1 MLDNQHLHRTFGGFQ
16 LQAELLL
23 KGGEDRRAG
32 RIGRRRRAKTRPS
45 VAPPP
50 LGESRSLQRKRI
62 PQLTTSPHQP
72 TIEDNTG
79 PVRVV
84 QGRNHNMLFRA
95 LQIRDVAIEPAH
107 ILAPMAGITDTVFRR
122 FIKRLGGCGLIMTEF
137 VSSEGMVR
145 QNFKSQRY
153 LYYTEEE
160 RPITAQI
167 FGADPAHLAE
177 AAGQIED
184 LGFDLVDLNLGCP
197 AKKVVKCG
205 GSGLLRDLPNLE
217 KILRAI
223 RAAVKIPFTI
233 KFRSGWSDEEI
244 VAVQVARMAEDC
256 GVEGLAVHPRTRIQG
271 YSGKACWD
279 IIAQVKQAVRIPV
292 IGNGDVLTPRDAA
305 ALHAQTGCDAV
316 MIGRAAASNP
326 WIFRQLAEFFST
338 GTWRE
343 PADADR
349 YELIRTYY
357 SMLVAEDIPGAIGKM
372 KQFASWFTHG
382 VRNGTELRR
391 QVQSA
396 RETSEVLER
405 VDAFFASLALQPEAA
420 VVS

>member
-1 MLDNQHLHRTFGGFQ
+1 
-16 LQAELLL
+16 
-23 KGGEDRRAG
+23 
-32 RIGRRRRAKTRPS
+32 
-45 VAPPP
+45 
-50 LGESRSLQRKRI
+50 
-62 PQLTTSPHQP
+62 
-72 TIEDNTG
+72 
-79 PVRVV
+79 
-84 QGRNHNMLFRA
+84 
-95 LQIRDVAIEPAH
+95 VAIRPAH

-137 VSSEGMVR
+137 VSSEGMLR
-145 QNFKSQRY
+145 RNFRSQRY

-160 RPITAQI
+160 RPISAQI
-167 FGADPAHLAE
+167 FGADPAHMAG
-177 AAGQIED
+177 AARQIED

-205 GSGLLRDLPNLE
+205 GSGLLRDLPLLE

-244 VAVQVARMAEDC
+244 VALQVARLAEDC
-256 GVEGLAVHPRTRIQG
+256 GVEALAIHPRTRVQG
-271 YSGKACWD
+271 YSGRARWE
-279 IIAQVKQAVRIPV
+279 IIQQVKQAVRIPV
-292 IGNGDVLTPRDAA
+292 IGNGDVFKPQDAL
-305 ALHAQTGCDAV
+305 ALHEQTGCAAV

-326 WIFRQLAEFFST
+326 WIFRQLGEFFAT
-338 GTWRE
+338 GTYRE

-349 YELIRTYY
+349 YELIRTYF
-357 SMLVAEDIPGAIGKM
+357 SMLVAEEIPGAIGKM

-396 RETSEVLER
+396 RETGEVLER
-405 VDAFFASLALQPEAA
+405 VDAFFASLAAHPGRTEAA
-420 VVS
+420 IAS

>member
-1 MLDNQHLHRTFGGFQ
+1 
-16 LQAELLL
+16 
-23 KGGEDRRAG
+23 
-32 RIGRRRRAKTRPS
+32 
-45 VAPPP
+45 
-50 LGESRSLQRKRI
+50 
-62 PQLTTSPHQP
+62 
-72 TIEDNTG
+72 
-79 PVRVV
+79 
-84 QGRNHNMLFRA
+84 MLFQSLR
-95 LQIRDVAIEPAH
+95 IRNVAIQPAH

-145 QNFKSQRY
+145 QNFRSQRY

-160 RPITAQI
+160 RPISAQI

-177 AAGQIED
+177 AARQIED

-205 GSGLLRDLPNLE
+205 GSGLLRDLPLLE
-217 KILRAI
+217 RILRAI

-256 GVEGLAVHPRTRIQG
+256 GVEALAVHPRTRLQG
-271 YSGKACWD
+271 YSGRANRE
-279 IIAQVKQAVRIPV
+279 IIRQVKQAVRIPV
-292 IGNGDVLTPRDAA
+292 VGNGDVLTPPDAA
-305 ALHAQTGCDAV
+305 ALQAQTGCDAV

-326 WIFRQLAEFFST
+326 WIFRQLAEFFQT
-338 GTWRE
+338 GFYRE
-343 PADADR
+343 PEDADR
-349 YELIRTYY
+349 YDLIRTYY
-357 SMLVAEDIPGAIGKM
+357 SMLVAEEVPGAIGKM

-391 QVQSA
+391 QVQTA
-396 RETSEVLER
+396 REASEVLER
-405 VDAFFASLALQPEAA
+405 VDAFFASLTPPQEATIA
-420 VVS
+420 I

>member
-1 MLDNQHLHRTFGGFQ
+1 MIFQ
-16 LQAELLL
+16 DL
-23 KGGEDRRAG
+23 K
-32 RIGRRRRAKTRPS
+32 
-45 VAPPP
+45 
-50 LGESRSLQRKRI
+50 
-62 PQLTTSPHQP
+62 
-72 TIEDNTG
+72 
-79 PVRVV
+79 
-84 QGRNHNMLFRA
+84 
-95 LQIRDVAIEPAH
+95 IRDVAIRPAH

-145 QNFKSQRY
+145 QNFRSERY

-167 FGADPAHLAE
+167 FGADPAHLAD
-177 AAGQIED
+177 AARQIED

-205 GSGLLRDLPNLE
+205 GSGLLRDLALLE
-217 KILRAI
+217 QILRAI

-233 KFRSGWSDEEI
+233 KLRSGWSEVEI
-244 VAVQVARMAEDC
+244 VAIQVARMAQDC
-256 GVEGLAVHPRTRIQG
+256 GVEALAVHPRTREQGFSGRARWEIIQ
-271 YSGKACWD
+271 
-279 IIAQVKQAVRIPV
+279 QVKQAVRIPV
-292 IGNGDVLTPRDAA
+292 IGNGDVFKPQDAQ
-305 ALHAQTGCDAV
+305 ALREQTGCDAV

-326 WIFRQLAEFFST
+326 WIFRQMAEFFST
-338 GTWRE
+338 GAYRE

-349 YELIRTYY
+349 YGMIRTYY
-357 SMLVAEDIPGAIGKM
+357 SMLIAEEIPGAIGKM

-396 RETSEVLER
+396 RETGEVIER
-405 VDAFFASLALQPEAA
+405 VDAFFRSLAAEPGSAEPAIA
-420 VVS
+420 S